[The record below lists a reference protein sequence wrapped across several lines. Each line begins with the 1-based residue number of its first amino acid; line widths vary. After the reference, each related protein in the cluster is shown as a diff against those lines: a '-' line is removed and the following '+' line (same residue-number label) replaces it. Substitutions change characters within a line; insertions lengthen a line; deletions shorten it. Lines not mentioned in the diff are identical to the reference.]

1 MFESHRGRYKKA
13 QPEWDVS
20 LSEQAIPGRDHQS
33 RSSQER
39 PKTVTPCQDF
49 TQISRSVKMA
59 SDRQQWLT
67 DLSRQFKRHRQ
78 GRTGWFVEVMRDR
91 LRIVSDELPP
101 RADEP
106 ISDAR
111 KRRSIT
117 LATPPG
123 PATAAAALGEAC
135 AIFDQVMT
143 GTWRWADPLTPAA
156 HEASRLAPVTLA
168 RLRSRLRLAVVGER
182 ITERTW
188 SRTYLPY
195 LLKLEHVAGLQ
206 AWPEDADLLT
216 AALRH
221 WEPNSRARQM
231 AHDRMRALWKVAG
244 WSWPEQITAMR
255 GNGKAVADPAGAMG
269 FQDAEIEELRE
280 RISRSRLTGADLV
293 AWDCLIVF
301 GLRPAELKGLELRQQ
316 GRALVAKV
324 AHEKQSSKGKVG
336 ARTVPAVPPS
346 GWPADCHELLR
357 RWEAHGLPQTLVA
370 MPSPGERL
378 AKQLERLHQQKAAR
392 GQLRPDL
399 VPYGLRH
406 AFALRL
412 GVDLGLSVREA
423 SELMGHSPAV
433 HLSTYGRQ
441 LDRPKL
447 LDKVAGLVAKR

>member
-1 MFESHRGRYKKA
+1 
-13 QPEWDVS
+13 
-20 LSEQAIPGRDHQS
+20 
-33 RSSQER
+33 
-39 PKTVTPCQDF
+39 
-49 TQISRSVKMA
+49 MA
-59 SDRQQWLT
+59 SDRQGWMA

-78 GRTGWFVEVMRDR
+78 GRPGWFLRVKRER
-91 LRIVSDELPP
+91 LRLLSDELPP
-101 RADEP
+101 RPGEAIGGPTQREL
-106 ISDAR
+106 
-111 KRRSIT
+111 T

-123 PATAAAALGEAC
+123 PATAAAALAEAC
-135 AIFDQVMT
+135 AIFDQVMA
-143 GTWRWADPLTPAA
+143 GTWRWPDPLAPAA

-168 RLRSRLRLAVVGER
+168 RLRMRLRQVVVGEK
-182 ITERTW
+182 IATRTW
-188 SRTYLPY
+188 DRTYAPY
-195 LLKLEHVAGLQ
+195 LLKLEQVAGLQ
-206 AWPEDADLLT
+206 AWPDDADLLT

-244 WSWPEQITAMR
+244 WGWPEQITTMR
-255 GNGKAVADPAGAMG
+255 GNGKAAADPAGAMG

-280 RISRSRLTGADLV
+280 RITRSRLTAADLV

-316 GRALVAKV
+316 GRTLVAV
-324 AHEKQSSKGKVG
+324 VVHEKTSSKGKVG

-406 AFALRL
+406 GFALRL

-423 SELMGHSPAV
+423 AELMGHSPAV

-447 LDKVAGLVAKR
+447 LDKVASLVAKR